1 MTGPSEGIRAQA
13 VDGGFAVTI
22 DRAER
27 GNMLT
32 LPMIVALA
40 QAVRDAPDE
49 AKFVHLSGAGTDFCR
64 GRDPQGSPAVAT
76 ALDIRAALIEPIL
89 SLYDA
94 LSDCPVPVVC
104 SVRGAARGLGAALA
118 TACDVTIATE
128 SACFDLPEM
137 EKDLPPTLA
146 ISAMMRKVPPKAL
159 ALMVYGM
166 QLIDAREALALGLV
180 STVVPEDE
188 LMPATQRLLGTL
200 RARSREALVAVKDYQ
215 RAVPELGPRSG
226 RDLAAN
232 LLASVLSSKAR

>member
-32 LPMIVALA
+32 LPMIAALA
-40 QAVRDAPDE
+40 QAVRDTPRE
-49 AKFVHLSGAGTDFCR
+49 AKFVHLSGAGADFCR
-64 GRDPQGSPAVAT
+64 GRDPQGAPAAAT
-76 ALDIRAALIEPIL
+76 ALEIRAALIEPIL

-94 LSDCPVPVVC
+94 LSHCPVPVVC

-118 TACDVTIATE
+118 TACDVTIAAE
-128 SACFDLPEM
+128 SARFDLPEM
-137 EKDLPPTLA
+137 ERDLPPTLA
-146 ISAMMRKVPPKAL
+146 ISAMMRKVSPKAL

-166 QLIDAREALALGLV
+166 EPVEAREAQMLGLV
-180 STVVPEDE
+180 SKVVSDDALTPETE
-188 LMPATQRLLGTL
+188 RLLGTL

-215 RAVPELGPRSG
+215 RAAPELGARSG